1 MPLRSGG
8 VPVLK
13 GNKQAVLLEW
23 KRLKP
28 DIMCESGQEAPFL
41 DIGVKEGDGEQAR
54 RNRQRDRPLTKR
66 GPPRREG
73 MLPWRRPSQES
84 KSPERYSKTQRGDA
98 GRRLRKVGQ
107 VESSVETGGVNCTCY
122 TEKHNLVFR
131 AAGELGK
138 AHHRVFLSPLVFPA
152 WPADSQTCCDTS
164 YPEARS

>member
-1 MPLRSGG
+1 MLERKC
-8 VPVLK
+8 LK
-13 GNKQAVLLEW
+13 Q
-23 KRLKP
+23 

-54 RNRQRDRPLTKR
+54 RNRQRDRAAVLWAGADHPLTKR
-66 GPPRREG
+66 GLPRREG
-73 MLPWRRPSQES
+73 TLPWRRPSQES

-164 YPEARS
+164 SPEARS